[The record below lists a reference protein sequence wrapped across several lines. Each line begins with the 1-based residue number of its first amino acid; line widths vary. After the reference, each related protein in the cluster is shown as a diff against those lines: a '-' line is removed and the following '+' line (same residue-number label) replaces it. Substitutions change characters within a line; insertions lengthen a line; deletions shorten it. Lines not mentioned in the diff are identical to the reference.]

1 MLVVRGFFFR
11 GKHAFHLY
19 LNIDRNGDKMLLS
32 TIPMGLIKKAF
43 PNTLASIRFAH
54 IPNQQAGE
62 KYLQLLANKILKNK
76 ELHAHFY
83 RDFVLEDGKVTI
95 ETVEQILKL
104 QEIIHFYAC
113 DFYTERIDYLKFFV
127 LNQTF
132 MCKKRHILKTA
143 RYITRAEFEYNYIY
157 NKDLATEFERIL
169 EPEFLYLE
177 LSQESGVE
185 YVLVLSDEELKMFI
199 SV

>member
-1 MLVVRGFFFR
+1 MLVSIVQKYN
-11 GKHAFHLY
+11 GKEAFHIY
-19 LNIDRNGDKMLLS
+19 LNVDKNGENILLA
-32 TIPMGLIKKAF
+32 TIPLTLINKLF
-43 PNTLASIRFAH
+43 PNTLATIRYAH
-54 IPNQQAGE
+54 IPSQQACE
-62 KYLQLLANKILKNK
+62 KYLDLLAEKIFKSKILQ
-76 ELHAHFY
+76 AHFY
-83 RDFVLEDGKVTI
+83 RDFVLEDGI
-95 ETVEQILKL
+95 ASEETVEQILML
-104 QEIIHFYAC
+104 QEIIHFYPC
-113 DFYTERIDYLKFFV
+113 DFFTERIDYLKFFV

-132 MCKKRHILKTA
+132 MRKKRHILKTA

-185 YVLVLSDEELKMFI
+185 YVLVLSGEELKMFI